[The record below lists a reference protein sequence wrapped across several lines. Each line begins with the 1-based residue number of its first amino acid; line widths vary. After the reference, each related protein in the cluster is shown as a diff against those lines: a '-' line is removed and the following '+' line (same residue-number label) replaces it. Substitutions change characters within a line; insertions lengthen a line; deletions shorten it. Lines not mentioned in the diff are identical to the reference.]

1 MKNCL
6 IVYSDYY
13 KDISKSLLEGSINIL
28 KKNNI
33 KYELHRINGSFEI
46 PQLINIKL
54 KSKKYCAALALGCI
68 IKGQTPHF
76 DFISSSISNSIMD
89 LSIKYSLPIANGVLN
104 CLNKKQAKLRSSPKK
119 NKGAEAAKALLSVLK
134 YLKWNLR
141 PE

>member
-1 MKNCL
+1 MKTCL

-13 KDISKSLLEGSINIL
+13 KDISKSLLKGSVNIL

-33 KYELHRINGSFEI
+33 KYELHRIDGSFEI

-54 KSKKYCAALALGCI
+54 KSKKYCAALAIGCI

-104 CLNKKQAKLRSSPKK
+104 CLNKKQAKLRSSSKK

-134 YLKWNLR
+134 YLK
-141 PE
+141 

>member
-1 MKNCL
+1 MKTCL

-13 KDISKSLLEGSINIL
+13 KDISKSLLKESINIL

-33 KYELHRINGSFEI
+33 KYELYRINGSFEI

-54 KSKKYCAALALGCI
+54 KSKKYYAALALGCI

-104 CLNKKQAKLRSSPKK
+104 CLNKKQAKLRSSSKK

-134 YLKWNLR
+134 YLK
-141 PE
+141 

>member
-1 MKNCL
+1 MKTCL

-13 KDISKSLLEGSINIL
+13 KDISKSLLKESINIL

-33 KYELHRINGSFEI
+33 KYELHRIDGSFEI
-46 PQLINIKL
+46 PQLINIQL

-134 YLKWNLR
+134 YLK
-141 PE
+141 

>member
-1 MKNCL
+1 MKTCL

-13 KDISKSLLEGSINIL
+13 KDISKSLLKGSINIL

-33 KYELHRINGSFEI
+33 KYELHRIDGSFEI

-104 CLNKKQAKLRSSPKK
+104 CLNKKQAKLRSSSKR

-134 YLKWNLR
+134 YLK
-141 PE
+141 

>member
-1 MKNCL
+1 MKTCL

-13 KDISKSLLEGSINIL
+13 KDISKSLLKESINIL

-33 KYELHRINGSFEI
+33 KYELYRINGSFEI

-104 CLNKKQAKLRSSPKK
+104 CLNKKQAKLRSSSKK

-134 YLKWNLR
+134 YLK
-141 PE
+141 

>member
-13 KDISKSLLEGSINIL
+13 KDISKSLLRGSINIL

-33 KYELHRINGSFEI
+33 KYELHRVDGSFEI

-54 KSKKYCAALALGCI
+54 KSKKYCAALAIGCI

-104 CLNKKQAKLRSSPKK
+104 CLNKKQAKLRSSSKK

-134 YLKWNLR
+134 YLK
-141 PE
+141 

>member
-1 MKNCL
+1 MKTCL

-13 KDISKSLLEGSINIL
+13 KDISKSLLKGSINIL

-33 KYELHRINGSFEI
+33 KYELHRIDGSFEI

-76 DFISSSISNSIMD
+76 DFISSSISDSIMD

-104 CLNKKQAKLRSSPKK
+104 CLNKKQAKLRSSSKK
-119 NKGAEAAKALLSVLK
+119 NKGIEAAKALLSVLK
-134 YLKWNLR
+134 YLK
-141 PE
+141 

>member
-13 KDISKSLLEGSINIL
+13 KDISKSLLKGSINIL

-33 KYELHRINGSFEI
+33 KYELHRIDGSFEI

-104 CLNKKQAKLRSSPKK
+104 CLNKKQAKLRSSSKK

-134 YLKWNLR
+134 YLK
-141 PE
+141 

>member
-1 MKNCL
+1 MKTCL

-13 KDISKSLLEGSINIL
+13 KDISKSLLKGSINIL

-33 KYELHRINGSFEI
+33 KYELHRIDGSFEI

-54 KSKKYCAALALGCI
+54 KSKKYCAALAIGCI

-104 CLNKKQAKLRSSPKK
+104 CLNKKQAKLRSSSKK
-119 NKGAEAAKALLSVLK
+119 NKGAEAAKALLSVLT
-134 YLKWNLR
+134 YLK
-141 PE
+141 

>member
-1 MKNCL
+1 MKTCL

-13 KDISKSLLEGSINIL
+13 KDISKSLLKESINIL

-54 KSKKYCAALALGCI
+54 KSKKYYAALALGCI

-104 CLNKKQAKLRSSPKK
+104 CLNKKQAKLRSSSKR

-134 YLKWNLR
+134 YLK
-141 PE
+141 